1 MTFDEYQKQAITTNL
16 TKDDPLKELMQQ
28 VLGLGDEAGE
38 VLAIFKKWIRDNDA
52 DVTKLDKQN
61 VAKELGD
68 ILWYIAVV
76 AHDLD
81 ISFDDIAAANL
92 AKLKSRQ
99 QRGVL
104 TGSGDNR

>member
-1 MTFDEYQKQAITTNL
+1 MTFDEYQKRAITTNL
-16 TKDDPLKELMQQ
+16 SKQDNFQELMQQ

-38 VLAIFKKWIRDNDA
+38 VLAIFKKWIRDNEA
-52 DVTKLDKQN
+52 DLDRLDKKN

-81 ISFDDIAAANL
+81 ISFDEIAQMNID
-92 AKLKSRQ
+92 KLRSRQ
-99 QRGVL
+99 ERGAL
-104 TGSGDNR
+104 RGSGDER